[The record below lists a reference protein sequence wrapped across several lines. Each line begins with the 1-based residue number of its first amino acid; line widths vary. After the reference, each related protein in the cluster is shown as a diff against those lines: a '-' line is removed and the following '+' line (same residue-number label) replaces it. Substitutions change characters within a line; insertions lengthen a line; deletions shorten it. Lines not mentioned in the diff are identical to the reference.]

1 MDKRTQVMLVAMVI
15 IGITAAIV
23 VNRVA
28 VKAAG
33 LQAQEKMKEIADQQ
47 VIENWEVFF
56 QKALSDLGREINIQD
71 EKLKV
76 LRLSQVRDRVALE
89 RAKETLAKYNSAL
102 NEFSIKVKASQDG
115 AVQAYGRTYT
125 ADAGKAQLAEFA
137 SAVVDQETKVETL
150 VTVIEQGEKQIAAI
164 TDALRV
170 AREQMQQLQQKGN
183 QLVRE
188 KSIAELKKT
197 SVALN
202 NAMNGL
208 DSDVPLTGSLKKV
221 NELLMKMQGSIDSTE
236 AVSHVSA
243 QSVTNGTKPV
253 SIQEAMFFLNQSSR
267 TKAIDKK
274 VQESLQK

>member
-1 MDKRTQVMLVAMVI
+1 MDKRIQVMLAALVV
-15 IGITAAIV
+15 IGIMIV
-23 VNRVA
+23 IAVNRVA

-47 VIENWEVFF
+47 VIDNWEVFF
-56 QKALSDLGREINIQD
+56 QQALSDLGREINNQD
-71 EKLKV
+71 EKLKG
-76 LRLSQVRDRVALE
+76 LRLSQARERATLE

-102 NEFSIKVKASQDG
+102 NEFSLKVKASQDG
-115 AVQAYGRTYT
+115 AVQAYGRIYT
-125 ADAGKAQLAEFA
+125 ADAAKAQLSEFA

-150 VTVIEQGEKQIAAI
+150 IHVIEQGEKQMAAI
-164 TDALRV
+164 SDALRV
-170 AREQMQQLQQKGN
+170 AREQMHQLQQKGN

-221 NELLMKMQGSIDSTE
+221 NELLIKMQGSIDAAD
-236 AVSHVSA
+236 AVSHGSLQTVP
-243 QSVTNGTKPV
+243 NGTKQV
-253 SIQEAMFFLNQSSR
+253 SIQEALLFLNQSSR
-267 TKAIDKK
+267 AKAIDKK
-274 VQESLQK
+274 MQESLQK